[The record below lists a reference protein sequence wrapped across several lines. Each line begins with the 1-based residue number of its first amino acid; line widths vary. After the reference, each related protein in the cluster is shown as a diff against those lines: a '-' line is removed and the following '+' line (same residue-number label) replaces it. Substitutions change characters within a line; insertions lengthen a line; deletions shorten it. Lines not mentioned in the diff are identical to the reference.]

1 MNRLTNEQRLQIIE
15 FYYQNQ
21 CSVRNVFRALRPIYG
36 LHNRPSEQT
45 INAIVT
51 KFRTH
56 FTLLDIKPTTRMRT
70 VRTEENIAS
79 VSESVAEDREMSI
92 RRRSQQLGLCYST
105 SWKILREN
113 LGVKQYKIQLVQEL
127 KPNDLPQRRI
137 FSEWALEK
145 LAENPLFYRQILFS
159 DEAHFWLNGYVNKQN
174 CRIWSEEQP
183 EAVQELPMHPEKCT
197 VWCGLYAGGI
207 IGPYFFK
214 DAVGRN
220 VTVNGDR
227 YRSMLTNFLLPKMEE
242 LNLVDMWFQQDGA
255 TCHTAR
261 DSMAILREN
270 FGEQFISRNG
280 PVSWPPRSCDLTP
293 LDYFLWGYVKSKV
306 YRNKPA
312 TIPALEDNISEE
324 IRAIPA
330 EMLEKVAQNWTFRM
344 DHLRRSRG
352 QHLNE
357 IIFKK

>member
-51 KFRTH
+51 KFRTQ

-92 RRRSQQLGLCYST
+92 RRGSQQLGLCYST
-105 SWKILREN
+105 TWKILRKD
-113 LGVKQYKIQLVQEL
+113 LGVKPYKIQLVQEL

-174 CRIWSEEQP
+174 CRIWSEEQ
-183 EAVQELPMHPEKCT
+183 
-197 VWCGLYAGGI
+197 
-207 IGPYFFK
+207 
-214 DAVGRN
+214 
-220 VTVNGDR
+220 
-227 YRSMLTNFLLPKMEE
+227 
-242 LNLVDMWFQQDGA
+242 
-255 TCHTAR
+255 
-261 DSMAILREN
+261 
-270 FGEQFISRNG
+270 
-280 PVSWPPRSCDLTP
+280 
-293 LDYFLWGYVKSKV
+293 VKSKV